1 MKPAVALA
9 NVALG
14 NVALANFA
22 LAICVLAHG
31 QPAATKDPG
40 YKYARLGKAT
50 DASPQPSAGYLLA
63 GGGADVDRGIAWF
76 CAKANGG
83 DLLVLGDAGDNAY
96 NGYIHRVC
104 PSLNSVA
111 TLVVTGR
118 EGARADFV
126 VQAVRHAEAI
136 LIAGGDQ
143 AKYVDSWQGSPLQ
156 DEINAA
162 VARGV
167 PIGGVAA
174 GLNVLSE
181 FVDTAAGGTVT
192 SAQALADPF
201 DERITL
207 ARHFLKIPL
216 LGGTLTDAHFAA
228 QDAMGRDLAF
238 LARLAAQ
245 GWTPEPRG
253 IFIDDK
259 TAALIE
265 PDGKVSVLGSG
276 AAYFVRLTKKADDC
290 NPGDPLTLHGAE
302 VYRASEGGIFDLLR
316 WSGTGGVGYSMSV
329 ENGALKSA
337 QAGGAAY

>member
-1 MKPAVALA
+1 MVAW
-9 NVALG
+9 V
-14 NVALANFA
+14 
-22 LAICVLAHG
+22 ICVPAYS
-31 QPAATKDPG
+31 QPSAVKDPG
-40 YKYARLGKAT
+40 YKYVRLGKSS
-50 DASPQPSAGYLLA
+50 DASPRPSAGYLLA
-63 GGGADVDRGIAWF
+63 GSGSDVDRGIAWL

-83 DLLVLGDAGDNAY
+83 DFLVLRDTADDAY
-96 NGYIHRVC
+96 NGYIHRLC

-111 TLVVTGR
+111 TLTVTAR
-118 EGARADFV
+118 QGARAEFV

-136 LIAGGDQ
+136 FIAGGDQ
-143 AKYVDSWQGSPLQ
+143 AKYIDSWQGSPMQ

-167 PIGGVAA
+167 PVGGAAA
-174 GLNVLSE
+174 GLNLLSE
-181 FVDTAAGGTVT
+181 FVDTAAGGPVT

-201 DERITL
+201 DDRITL

-228 QDAMGRDLAF
+228 HDAMGRDLAL
-238 LARLAAQ
+238 LARLVAQ

-253 IFIDDK
+253 IFVDDK

-265 PDGKVSVLGSG
+265 PDGKASVLGSG

-302 VYRASEGGIFDLLR
+302 VYRASDGGSFDLLS
-316 WSGTGGVGYSMSV
+316 WSGTGGVDYSVSV
-329 ENGALKSA
+329 ENGVVKSA
-337 QAGGAAY
+337 QAGGAIY

>member
-1 MKPAVALA
+1 MKPVVPLA
-9 NVALG
+9 NIA
-14 NVALANFA
+14 F
-22 LAICVLAHG
+22 AICVLVHG
-31 QPAATKDPG
+31 QPASVKDPG
-40 YKYARLGKAT
+40 YKYARLGKAS
-50 DASPQPSAGYLLA
+50 DASPRPSAGYLLA
-63 GGGADVDRGIAWF
+63 AGGGDMDRGIAWL

-83 DLLVLGDAGDNAY
+83 DLLVLRDSSDDSY

-111 TLVVTGR
+111 TLTVTGR
-118 EGARADFV
+118 EGARTDFV

-136 LIAGGDQ
+136 FIAGGDQ
-143 AKYVDSWQGSPLQ
+143 AKYVDSWQASPLQ

-167 PIGGVAA
+167 PMGGAAA
-174 GLNVLSE
+174 GLNMLSE
-181 FVDTAAGGTVT
+181 FVDTAAGGAVT

-201 DERITL
+201 DDRIAL

-216 LGGTLTDAHFAA
+216 LGGTLTDAHFA
-228 QDAMGRDLAF
+228 QHDAMGRDLAL
-238 LARLAAQ
+238 LARLVAQ
-245 GWTPEPRG
+245 GWTPEPHG

-265 PDGKVSVLGSG
+265 PDGKASVLGSG

-302 VYRASEGGIFDLLR
+302 VYRASEGGSFDLLR
-316 WSGTGGVGYSMSV
+316 WSGAGGVRFSVAV
-329 ENGALKSA
+329 ENGVVKSA
-337 QAGGAAY
+337 QEGGAIY